1 MRQTEVNRLASVRRL
16 AQGVVSNPPIRI
28 LMHALATRILV
39 ALLVLSQT
47 WTGALRGL
55 ELCIPVGFCEGCGLG
70 LAAHDQAHNH
80 RHAAQD
86 RRHHSHTPH
95 AAEAGCAHHDAHARR
110 HAHTHEGSPGLEP
123 ACVCHIHVA
132 TPDDDSHRGVP
143 PCAKFVALPLAH
155 SAVDCWILAAWD
167 RLASSP
173 QRFGGDD
180 PPDSGA
186 PPLFE
191 QVVIEATVLLV

>member
-1 MRQTEVNRLASVRRL
+1 
-16 AQGVVSNPPIRI
+16 
-28 LMHALATRILV
+28 MHALATRILTRILV

-55 ELCIPVGFCEGCGLG
+55 ELCIPVGLCEGCGLG
-70 LAAHDQAHNH
+70 FAAHDHDHAHNH

-86 RRHHSHTPH
+86 RWHHSHTPH
-95 AAEAGCAHHDAHARR
+95 AADAGCAHHDAHALQ
-110 HAHTHEGSPGLEP
+110 HAHTHDGTLTSEP

-132 TPDDDSHRGVP
+132 TPDDDSHRCVP

-180 PPDSGA
+180 PPDGGA

-191 QVVIEATVLLV
+191 QVVIDATVLLV